1 MPLDFTSIN
10 RQIELPQHLDFK
22 PVFEPSKM
30 HGHNF
35 VINPLTDEAIGHV
48 STKFNCVDHQTFF
61 SGLWDQI
68 TENMDSDDI
77 LNAQV
82 RFKSGHKGGFAL
94 ADITFPSIKT
104 EIETDSGHKTELR
117 QRIIGIHGVNGSAAN
132 VTLFGSIDTFCT
144 NGCVSGEYSVVR
156 RKNTSGF
163 RLQDFISELRRAKN
177 DFYLES
183 ERLKVFAQTNM
194 RETTVQKLLEDIIP
208 SEQKQ
213 KKMYELY
220 MQEADVRG
228 HNKFALMSAFTN
240 YASHTLGNGFEPRNT
255 ANREDTQAANMFKR
269 ELEVNKWMSDDRF
282 LLAA

>member
-10 RQIELPQHLDFK
+10 RSIELPHNLDFK
-22 PVFEPSKM
+22 PVFEPSRM
-30 HGHNF
+30 IGHNF
-35 VINPLTDEAIGHV
+35 VINPTTGEAIGHV
-48 STKFNCVDHQTFF
+48 SDKFKCVDHQTFF
-61 SGLWDQI
+61 NGLWDQI

-77 LNAQV
+77 LNAEV
-82 RFKSGHKGGFAL
+82 RFKSGHKNGFAL

-117 QRIIGIHGVNGSAAN
+117 QRIIGIHGVNGTASN
-132 VTLFGSIDTFCT
+132 ITLFGSIDTFCT

-194 RETTVQKLLEDIIP
+194 RDSTVWKLLEDIIP

-220 MQEADVRG
+220 MDEAVVRG

-240 YASHTLGNGFEPRNT
+240 YASHTIGNGFEPKN
-255 ANREDTQAANMFKR
+255 TQARTENETANMFRR